1 MDRVLITGG
10 NGFIGSHLAELLL
23 DQGDDVT
30 LFDTHFNSNTAHLS
44 CTKIRGDVRHY
55 SRIKQAVVGQDA
67 VFHFAAVSRVA
78 WGQLDP
84 YTCWRTNQLGTLN
97 VLEACRKA
105 KTSPVL
111 FYASSREVYGE
122 PKYFPVDEA
131 HPKAPL
137 SIYGMTK
144 LCAERACRSYAD
156 PSLSRPIK
164 SVIFRFSNVYGSE
177 RDLPERVIPKFMRKA
192 LRGEDIT
199 LYGGEQVLDFTFIDD
214 TIQGILR
221 AYAAS
226 MDGGRHLLG
235 QEFHF
240 VTGRGVSV
248 SDLAG
253 MIIALTGSSAQIV
266 LSPANNFDVRKF
278 VGSPAKSH
286 KLLGYK
292 PKVTLEEGLKR
303 LRDRTLSSAIKTVAS
318 AAKTASIG
326 A

>member
-226 MDGGRHLLG
+226 MNGGGHLLG

-266 LSPANNFDVRKF
+266 LGPANNFDVRKF